1 MSHVQHEVQ
10 ETYTMSHVQHEVQET
25 YTLILLFAEACLE
38 GGPVGWET
46 ETFKTFP
53 Y

>member
-1 MSHVQHEVQ
+1 MYNMRFKEA
-10 ETYTMSHVQHEVQET
+10 
-25 YTLILLFAEACLE
+25 YTLILLFADACWE
-38 GGPVGWET
+38 GGPVGRET